1 MNNTKEN
8 PKGIDYEIQRIQN
21 YLYEKLG
28 FDSIEGFGR
37 CYHVVDNDNK
47 KIPAH
52 FKQGKDYK
60 GLLTD
65 QSAAVKFFFME
76 DSKTE
81 TNGYSFTGIDL
92 IFLVNLK
99 KIYPESQYRNDEEF
113 RIHVYDIL
121 RRKLGF
127 GDIDTVKGI
136 EALKGFDTNLID
148 MQPYHFLKFQFELKY
163 ILNS

>member
-21 YLYEKLG
+21 YLYDNLG
-28 FDSIEGFGR
+28 FDSMEAFGR
-37 CYHVVDNDNK
+37 CYKVLDNDQRV
-47 KIPAH
+47 IPAH

-65 QSAAVKFFFME
+65 LKSNLKFFFME
-76 DSKTE
+76 NPKTE
-81 TNGYSFTGIDL
+81 TSGYSFTDVDL

-99 KIYPESQYRNDEEF
+99 KVYPESDYRNDEEF
-113 RIHVYDIL
+113 RITVYEKL

-127 GDIDTVKGI
+127 GDIDTIKGI
-136 EALKGFDTNLID
+136 DALSGFDHNLID
-148 MQPYHFLKFQFELKY
+148 MQPYHFIKFQFELKY
-163 ILNS
+163 ILNN